1 MAILKIVKAEFVKV
15 LKKPMIYIMAF
26 IIVAAIFA
34 SYYFYNPNGYDDKTV
49 YYNNTADVTI
59 YYNSFNSDGQDS
71 KATFDDEINKAYLK
85 YNYYSLQNKR
95 RTEITNKY
103 NDIVTNYE
111 NLVAEVDNGTTG
123 QNRVT
128 KVSNAFFKLKKSIE
142 EYQEYYL
149 DFSLFNDY
157 NFVKT
162 LTSSTEYIKGKD
174 FLDTSVYNT
183 YFAHV
188 DNTSF
193 KIENATTAIQA
204 FKTSKYIDKIT
215 EINENSINFITFTL
229 VKYLDRVKAAFN
241 NLKFETNKGGS
252 SSPSVIAKYYDD
264 LIITIDDYKG
274 LFEEIVTNGNYPI
287 LLLKDSTYDSCY
299 KIAILGLHAEFDN
312 KANQSKQTYSTAC
325 DNVENAGYFGLLD
338 AFHSEAQQIY
348 LTSST
353 IDTIVKGKELCESNQ
368 TELLTNISNAVKN
381 KAFKELETNV
391 TSYKL
396 LSHTINNYIDNCVVS
411 EIAET
416 QEYVEISALFG
427 ACFDNYNSYKVSEAI
442 TQNYHYL
449 LTNTYSNT
457 YLTNFSLLNSTS
469 PDSNMFDFMYYSM
482 EICNIVIIIF
492 SMVLVAS
499 LITQEI
505 ESGTIKLLLVRPYK
519 RSTIL
524 TSKVITTLVF
534 SILFIIFS
542 AIISAVAGFVY
553 FGYVTNNVLLIID
566 ATYVLTLSPIIVML
580 IDLASILIDV
590 IFFIL
595 VALFFSVMSKNFA
608 STLCFCASS
617 VLVMLGLN
625 LLFGNAFWYSFL
637 PTMNIHLFK
646 YFGNA
651 FIIGSDSI
659 IKKLL
664 ITGIASSMNLMY
676 SILILLTYSVIL
688 LAISYA
694 IFNKRDF

>member
-26 IIVAAIFA
+26 IIVAAILA

-49 YYNNTADVTI
+49 YYNNTADVSI
-59 YYNSFNSDGQDS
+59 YYSAFNSDSQDS
-71 KATFDDEINKAYLK
+71 KATFDAEINKAYLK

-95 RTEITNKY
+95 RTELNNKY
-103 NDIVTNYE
+103 NDIITDYE
-111 NLVAEVDNGTTG
+111 NLEAKVNSSETG
-123 QNRVT
+123 YETAR
-128 KVSNAFFKLKKSIE
+128 KNAYFKLKKSIE
-142 EYQEYYL
+142 DYQEYYL

-157 NFVKT
+157 NFVKV
-162 LTSSTEYIKGKD
+162 LTTSKEYIKGKEK
-174 FLDTSVYNT
+174 LDDIYNT
-183 YFAHV
+183 YFAPY
-188 DNTSF
+188 DSISYDGN
-193 KIENATTAIQA
+193 KATNVVQA
-204 FKTSKYIDKIT
+204 FKASDYTDKIT
-215 EINENSINFITFTL
+215 TINDNSINFITFTL
-229 VKYLDRVKAAFN
+229 EKYLERVKVAFSN
-241 NLKFETNKGGS
+241 FKTEISKGS
-252 SSPSVIAKYYDD
+252 SSSPAVIAKYYDE
-264 LIITIDDYKG
+264 LVVTIKDYKG

-287 LLLKDSTYDSCY
+287 LLLKDSTYDSTY
-299 KIAILGLHAEFDN
+299 KIAILGIYSEFDN
-312 KANQSKQTYSTAC
+312 KSNQSQATYIASC
-325 DNVENAGYFGLLD
+325 NLVENQKYFDMLD
-338 AFHSEAQQIY
+338 AFHAEAEQIY
-348 LTSST
+348 LTTPT
-353 IDTIVKGKELCESNQ
+353 IDKIVKGKELCESNQ
-368 TELLTNISNAVKN
+368 TELLNNISDAVHN
-381 KAFKELETNV
+381 TAFKKLETNV

-396 LSHTINNYIDNCVVS
+396 LSQTINDYIDNCVVN
-411 EIAET
+411 EIASSL
-416 QEYVEISALFG
+416 EYVEISSLFG
-427 ACFDNYNSYKVSEAI
+427 PCFDNYNIYKTNEAI
-442 TQNYHYL
+442 TINYHYL
-449 LTNTYSNT
+449 LTNTYSNS
-457 YLTNFSLLNSTS
+457 YINNFSLLNSTS

-524 TSKVITTLVF
+524 TSKVLTTLVF

-542 AIISAVAGFVY
+542 SIISAVAGFVY
-553 FGYVTNNVLLIID
+553 FGYVSQNVLLVID
-566 ATYVLTLSPIIVML
+566 ATYVLSLHPIIVML
-580 IDLASILIDV
+580 INLGSILIDV

-651 FIIGSDSI
+651 FIVGSDSI

-676 SILILLTYSVIL
+676 SIIILLIYFVIL
-688 LAISYA
+688 IAISYA